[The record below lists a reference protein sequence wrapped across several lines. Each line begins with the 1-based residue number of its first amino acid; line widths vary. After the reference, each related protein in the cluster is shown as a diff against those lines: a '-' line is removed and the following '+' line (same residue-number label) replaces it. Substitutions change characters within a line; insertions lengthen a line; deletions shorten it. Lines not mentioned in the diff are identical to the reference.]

1 MPIQLDKILADIAEE
16 KVLHPNYPPAGKKEI
31 DDAWARVGK
40 NNKLSGKYVL
50 NYFVSFSKFLG

>member
-16 KVLHPNYPPAGKKEI
+16 KVLHPNFPPAGKKEI

-40 NNKLSGKYVL
+40 NNKLSGK
-50 NYFVSFSKFLG
+50 